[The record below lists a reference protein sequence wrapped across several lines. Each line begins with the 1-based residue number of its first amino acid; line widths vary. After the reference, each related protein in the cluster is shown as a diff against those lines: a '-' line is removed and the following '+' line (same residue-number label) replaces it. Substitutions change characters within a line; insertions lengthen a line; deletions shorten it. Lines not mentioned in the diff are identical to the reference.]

1 VGLLRYRVWLMIVCS
16 VCIPQVVLPC
26 WMDTFDFA
34 NRVEYLGIGVYGSRN
49 SSPPVEAEELSRALM
64 RVMGD
69 GKEAAA
75 MRTKAMEFAEITGKV
90 GGRVRAC
97 EKIIEILDAS

>member
-1 VGLLRYRVWLMIVCS
+1 MLLIIFSVGV
-16 VCIPQVVLPC
+16 PQVVLPC

-49 SSPPVEAEELSRALM
+49 TSPRIEADELSRALM

-69 GKEAAA
+69 GKEAAL
-75 MRTKAMEFAEITGKV
+75 MKAKAKELAEVTGKV

-97 EKIIEILDAS
+97 EKIIEILEAS

>member
-1 VGLLRYRVWLMIVCS
+1 
-16 VCIPQVVLPC
+16 
-26 WMDTFDFA
+26 MDTFDFA
-34 NRVEYLGIGVYGSRN
+34 NRTEYLGIGVYGSRN
-49 SSPPVEAEELSRALM
+49 YSPRVEAVELSRALM

-75 MRTKAMEFAEITGKV
+75 IRMKAKELAEITRKV

-97 EKIIEILDAS
+97 EKIIEILEAS